1 MIETCKIVTGK
12 YQPCAAPTL
21 HKGSVH
27 VTRGNDLRLEKSHVK
42 YDLQRFSFPI
52 GWRIHETVCLTGLYL
67 LTLLRRL
74 KQD

>member
-42 YDLQRFSFPI
+42 YN
-52 GWRIHETVCLTGLYL
+52 
-67 LTLLRRL
+67 LR
-74 KQD
+74 KSGFTNMVANTMEQFA